1 MYEEKGYTKILV
13 RSPKD
18 FCRKYASAIVVPS
31 RYFKDIVVGRN
42 ILPASK
48 VIVSPSGGINPA
60 LFFPLETKSYD
71 SALHIGYVGRLR
83 LTKA

>member
-1 MYEEKGYTKILV
+1 M
-13 RSPKD
+13 
-18 FCRKYASAIVVPS
+18 
-31 RYFKDIVVGRN
+31 VGRN

-71 SALHIGYVGRLR
+71 FALHIGYVGRLEIDKGIR
-83 LTKA
+83 EFCKLVTDLNKMVSCLKPRSLGMVVVTMR